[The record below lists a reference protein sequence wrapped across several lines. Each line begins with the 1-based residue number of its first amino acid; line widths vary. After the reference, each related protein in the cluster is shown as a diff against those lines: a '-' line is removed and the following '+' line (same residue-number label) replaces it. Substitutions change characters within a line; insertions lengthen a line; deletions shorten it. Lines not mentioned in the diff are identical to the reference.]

1 MDLELYMS
9 FQYFLGD
16 STKYLTQSQS
26 CLFTTTS
33 GLISQYREVM
43 VEVGYAA
50 RLKLTHIQGSKE

>member
-1 MDLELYMS
+1 MS